1 MKPVEPEKITGNLAK
16 EDTTSQELEV
26 GAHTELNFKVFY
38 SDFSFED
45 PDRHRNGSVPKRCP
59 STCRFFFCTVLVL
72 VVVVVDPHYNTIL
85 FELCR

>member
-1 MKPVEPEKITGNLAK
+1 MKPVEPEKITGNRAK

-59 STCRFFFCTVLVL
+59 STCRFLFFVQYLYL
-72 VVVVVDPHYNTIL
+72 
-85 FELCR
+85 

>member
-1 MKPVEPEKITGNLAK
+1 MEFINTLWLLTRHSNVKPVEPEKITGNLAK

-59 STCRFFFCTVLVL
+59 STCSFFFFVQYFYL
-72 VVVVVDPHYNTIL
+72 
-85 FELCR
+85 